1 MGSTGIDFA
10 TLSARDVLD
19 LAILIEDEAEER
31 YEELARQLDI
41 HRTPEAAAFFRQMAR
56 NEATH
61 RVRLLERRRRLFDD
75 APRTMTRA
83 LLWDVEA
90 PEYDEARAFMTV
102 RDAME
107 TALRSEEKA
116 RAFFVEALRH
126 IEEPQ
131 VRALL
136 VELRDEEVDHQRMI
150 RRELD
155 RLAGRPPID
164 DEDFTDEPTSQ

>member
-1 MGSTGIDFA
+1 MGSSRIDFTA
-10 TLSARDVLD
+10 LSAQDALD

-31 YEELARQLDI
+31 YGELGHQLEI
-41 HRTPEAAAFFRQMAR
+41 HRTPEAAAFFRRMAQ

-61 RVRLLERRRRLFDD
+61 RARLLERRTRLFGD

-102 RDAME
+102 RHAME
-107 TALRSEEKA
+107 TALRCEEKA
-116 RAFFVEALRH
+116 HAFFVEALRH
-126 IEEPQ
+126 IHEPQ

-150 RRELD
+150 HRELD
-155 RLAGRPPID
+155 RLAGQPRID

>member
-1 MGSTGIDFA
+1 MGSSRIDFA
-10 TLSARDVLD
+10 ALSAQDVLD
-19 LAILIEDEAEER
+19 LAILVEDEAEER
-31 YEELARQLDI
+31 YEEFGHQLEI
-41 HRTPEAAAFFRQMAR
+41 HRTPEPAAFFRQMAR

-61 RVRLLERRRRLFDD
+61 RARLLERRTRLFGD
-75 APRTMTRA
+75 APRVVTRA

-102 RDAME
+102 RHAME
-107 TALRSEEKA
+107 AALRSEEKA
-116 RAFFVEALRH
+116 HAFFVEALRH
-126 IEEPQ
+126 IHEPQ

-150 RRELD
+150 HRELD
-155 RLAGRPPID
+155 RLAGQPPID

>member
-1 MGSTGIDFA
+1 MSGIDFA
-10 TLSARDVLD
+10 GLSAQHVLD
-19 LAILIEDEAEER
+19 LAILIEEEAEER
-31 YEELARQLDI
+31 YEELCHQLET
-41 HRTPEAAAFFRQMAR
+41 HRTPDAAAFFRRMAW

-61 RVRLLERRRRLFDD
+61 RARLLERRTRLFGD
-75 APRTMTRA
+75 APRMMTRA

-116 RAFFVEALRH
+116 HAFFVEALRH
-126 IEEPQ
+126 VQDPQ

-136 VELRDEEVDHQRMI
+136 TELRDEEVDHQRMV

-155 RLAGRPPID
+155 RLAGQPAID